1 MKCKRCNS
9 ELLLESERE
18 VALCLICQKILSRP
32 PLIETAFE
40 RTNNEP
46 TYLLDD
52 LYCAEKPSDL
62 SPPPCPSPASPT
74 ASPPLP
80 KTTTPPKGGA
90 VGLFFSF
97 IAAIAMTVLAVIHLQ
112 PHLAGLDSLDLLV
125 IFACAVVWRTVFKE
139 VERNVK
145 AIDR

>member
-40 RTNNEP
+40 RTSNEP

-52 LYCAEKPSDL
+52 LYCAEPSDL

-90 VGLFFSF
+90 VGLFFSV
-97 IAAIAMTVLAVIHLQ
+97 IVAITMTVLAVIHLR
-112 PHLAGLDSLDLLV
+112 PHLAGLDGFDLLV
-125 IFACAVVWRTVFKE
+125 IVACIVLWKIVFKE
-139 VERNVK
+139 VEWNVK